1 MDNILRNRCL
11 GFLVILGAIWC
22 GIFAEEKEEEK
33 NPFLWEPRTTSVAV
47 FKNELGFFLREGEVG
62 LRDGWCTAKQVP
74 PAAFG
79 TLTIFSHKEGEIVDI
94 VGSGPGE
101 VVEFDGKDAPRDL
114 EAKNARLRGAL
125 NLQVCLS
132 YKYREKDASAAGK
145 LVSLGAEFAIL
156 ENDSGTTA
164 VPVKTIFKMQ
174 VLNLP
179 IRAHVIGADRK
190 QPERTRLGMA
200 YLRKG
205 ITWIPEYTLKILDDD
220 TAELSLRGTL
230 VNEAEDLI
238 HCDVHFVVGVPH
250 FIHTDYNAPLS
261 VGQMIRTIGM
271 AVTPQALQSQIA
283 NNAFYLNLPPGE
295 GGMVV
300 DRPVG
305 APEGDLKKALGNLP
319 QIEGAA
325 GTDYTVYTKKD
336 LTVRMGEKAVVT
348 LFTHRIKYSH
358 VYKWNYPEKM
368 NHFIVLENA
377 TDTAWTTGACLAI
390 SAGQPLCEDLLK
402 YTPKGGRCD
411 IPVTTAINIAH
422 SGTESETD
430 RQMKI
435 HSPAKDVF
443 LDLVT
448 LKGELSLCNFEKSKV
463 EIEVFTTIPG
473 KPVSASDN
481 GSLSL
486 DTANLKLL
494 ERKGTIRWTISLDPA
509 EKKTLSYQY
518 ERYVPSY

>member
-1 MDNILRNRCL
+1 MDRILKNRCL
-11 GFLVILGAIWC
+11 GIMVLILAIWGAIS
-22 GIFAEEKEEEK
+22 AEEKEEEK
-33 NPFLWEPRTTSVAV
+33 NPYLWEPRTTSVAV
-47 FKNELGFFLREGEVG
+47 FKNDLGFFLREGEVG
-62 LRDGWCTAKQVP
+62 LRDGWCTGRQVP

-79 TLTIFSHKEGEIVDI
+79 TLSIFSHKEGEIVDI

-101 VVEFDGKDAPRDL
+101 LVEFDGKDAPKDA
-114 EAKNARLRGAL
+114 EAKKARLNGAL

-132 YKYREKDASAAGK
+132 YKFREKDASAAGK

-156 ENDSGTTA
+156 ENDSNTIA
-164 VPVKTIFKMQ
+164 VPVKAIFKMQ

-179 IRAHVIGADRK
+179 VRAHVTGADKK
-190 QPERTRLGMA
+190 QPERTKLGMA

-205 ITWIPEYTLKILDDD
+205 ITWIPEYTLKILDQDN
-220 TAELSLRGTL
+220 AELSLRGTL

-271 AVTPQALQSQIA
+271 AVAPQALQSQMM
-283 NNAFYLNLPPGE
+283 NNAFDLNVPPGA
-295 GGMVV
+295 GGAVV
-300 DRPVG
+300 ERPADRS
-305 APEGDLKKALGNLP
+305 EGDLKKALGNLP

-348 LFTHRIKYSH
+348 LFTHKIKYSH
-358 VYKWNYPEKM
+358 IYKWNLPEKM
-368 NHFIVLENA
+368 KHFIVLENA

-390 SAGQPLCEDLLK
+390 SAGQPLCEDILK
-402 YTPKGGRCD
+402 YTPKSGKCD
-411 IPVTTAINIAH
+411 LPVTTAINIAH
-422 SGTESETD
+422 SATESETE
-430 RQMKI
+430 RQLKI
-435 HSPAKDVF
+435 HSPARDVF

-448 LKGELSLCNFEKSKV
+448 LKGELSLSNYEKTRV
-463 EIEVFTTIPG
+463 EIEISTTIPG
-473 KPVSASDN
+473 KPLSASDN
-481 GSLSL
+481 GALTI
-486 DTANLKLL
+486 DTANLKIL
-494 ERKGTIRWTISLDPA
+494 ERQGTIRWMISLDPGG
-509 EKKTLSYQY
+509 KKTLGYQY